1 MFSQLLRHFRVIPEQ
16 MSLKSQRA
24 FFAACTT
31 LQSDTRV
38 NVSEE
43 PEGLLCFSQFLY
55 DFLEIPELKSQEAS
69 TCLFLVQ
76 HTDHILVFQSL
87 QL

>member
-1 MFSQLLRHFRVIPEQ
+1 MFSEA
-16 MSLKSQRA
+16 S
-24 FFAACTT
+24 TT
-31 LQSDTRV
+31 FQSDTRA

-43 PEGLLCFSQFLY
+43 PEGLLYFSRLCMTFQK
-55 DFLEIPELKSQEAS
+55 IPERMSLKSQEAL

>member
-1 MFSQLLRHFRVIPEQ
+1 M
-16 MSLKSQRA
+16 

-31 LQSDTRV
+31 FQSDTRA

-55 DFLEIPELKSQEAS
+55 DFSEIPERMSLKSQEAL

>member
-1 MFSQLLRHFRVIPEQ
+1 M
-16 MSLKSQRA
+16 
-24 FFAACTT
+24 FFAACMTF
-31 LQSDTRV
+31 LSDTRA

-43 PEGLLCFSQFLY
+43 PEGLLCFSQLCMTFQK
-55 DFLEIPELKSQEAS
+55 IPERMSLKSQEAL

-76 HTDHILVFQSL
+76 RTDHVLVFQSL